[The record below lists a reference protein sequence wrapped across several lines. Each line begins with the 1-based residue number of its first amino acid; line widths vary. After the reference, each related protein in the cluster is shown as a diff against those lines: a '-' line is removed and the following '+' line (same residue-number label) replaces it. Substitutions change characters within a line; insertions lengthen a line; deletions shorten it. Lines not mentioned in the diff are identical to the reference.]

1 MLGERDFTAQALNI
15 ENLSRGRPQDN
26 LELLQFM
33 KSLYDNVPHNP
44 DYNPIKRRELSKGGQ
59 RTHSHNLVTR
69 RNEYNPKRSGDHGER
84 NGGEF
89 GKDVDRLES
98 LTAGVHFDGESGPEL
113 RQSPSDSN
121 SLYHHCVK
129 TEGVAGTAGEKRCAG
144 IRCPRARSSRCA
156 EATCSPVD

>member
-1 MLGERDFTAQALNI
+1 MLGERDLTAQALNI

-59 RTHSHNLVTR
+59 RTHSHNSVTR

-89 GKDVDRLES
+89 GKNVDRLES
-98 LTAGVHFDGESGPEL
+98 LAAGVHFDGASGPEL
-113 RQSPSDSN
+113 RQSP
-121 SLYHHCVK
+121 
-129 TEGVAGTAGEKRCAG
+129 TRTA
-144 IRCPRARSSRCA
+144 STTTVSRQKELQGLRERNA
-156 EATCSPVD
+156 ALESAILERDHLVVMKPWAHL